1 MSSGNQTTENIILRN
16 LAVKNKQIISEPATS
31 KYYLDY

>member
-1 MSSGNQTTENIILRN
+1 MASGNQTTENIIHRN
-16 LAVKNKQIISEPATS
+16 LVVKNKEIISETATS